1 MAASKKDNVNAGRV
15 EYLGD
20 DREGRLAAL
29 NNAVA
34 AIEKNY
40 GKGSIMKLGDS
51 SSNIDIEAIPTGSIS
66 LDVALGVGGVPRG
79 RIIEIYGPESSGKT
93 TVALH
98 MIAEAQKRNGIAG
111 FIDAEHALDPQYA
124 KKIGV
129 DIDNL
134 YISQPDNGEQALEIA
149 ETMIRSGALDIV
161 IVDSV
166 AALVPKAEIEGD
178 MDDQQVG
185 LHARLMSKAMR
196 KLTGVINRSNCA
208 VVFINQL
215 REKVGIMFGNPEVTT
230 GGRAL
235 KFYASVR
242 MDVRRVEAIKQGGEI
257 IGNHTKVK
265 VVKNKVAPPFKEA
278 EFDIMFGQGIS
289 REGDLIDLAVKV
301 DAVQK
306 SGAWYAYK
314 GEKIGQGRE
323 NAKTFLREHPEIM
336 AEVEVQVR
344 EYYNLPTD
352 TVVETV
358 AQTDVQS
365 EEGSSQSTK
374 LEGIVTEE

>member
-1 MAASKKDNVNAGRV
+1 MN
-15 EYLGD
+15 
-20 DREGRLAAL
+20 
-29 NNAVA
+29 
-34 AIEKNY
+34 
-40 GKGSIMKLGDS
+40 MK
-51 SSNIDIEAIPTGSIS
+51 IFRYFIS
-66 LDVALGVGGVPRG
+66 LALFCISLSSCTLFDLDFQSNEEYEAKKADNKVNMTIWEFIQSRPD
-79 RIIEIYGPESSGKT
+79 IFSSLIE
-93 TVALH
+93 
-98 MIAEAQKRNGIAG
+98 GIQYAGIEDFAG

-235 KFYASVR
+235 KFYSSVR

-289 REGDLIDLAVKV
+289 REGDLIDLAVRV

-352 TVVETV
+352 TVVES
-358 AQTDVQS
+358 ASQ
-365 EEGSSQSTK
+365 EEGQPKAGDNQNGQFDSIT
-374 LEGIVTEE
+374 TEE